1 MSGADRKREER
12 EKRMG
17 QEPEEEMLEGGVHS
31 GCSKKVLRDAWK
43 LMISSWSRG
52 KSHFAGRRDGSGG
65 RWLG

>member
-31 GCSKKVLRDAWK
+31 GCSKKVMRDA
-43 LMISSWSRG
+43 
-52 KSHFAGRRDGSGG
+52 
-65 RWLG
+65 